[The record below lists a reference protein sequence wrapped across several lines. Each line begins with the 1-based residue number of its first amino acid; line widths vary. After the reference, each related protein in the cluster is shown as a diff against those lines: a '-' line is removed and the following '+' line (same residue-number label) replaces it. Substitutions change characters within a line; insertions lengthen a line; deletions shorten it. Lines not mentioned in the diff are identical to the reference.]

1 MVSGALSTV
10 LVEEDMVRGSR
21 GWEGEGISRWQ
32 DHSVLGALSPAID
45 HTHAEFL
52 RECLRATVVQARKP
66 LLKVA
71 GF

>member
-32 DHSVLGALSPAID
+32 GHSVVGALSPEID
-45 HTHAEFL
+45 HTRAEFL